1 MAKLKPIGIPQEDQE
16 DPVLKVKPERV
27 QKMIDLYAKNHVQ
40 YELTEEDKQERIFEY
55 RRSLRP

>member
-16 DPVLKVKPERV
+16 DPVLKVTPERV